1 MSKNIFNF
9 FRETFIQSNLLN
21 SFNSLINSIKW
32 KFNKENIDEIEEFG
46 DHFNEDFK
54 DILIYVYSNKLKS
67 SDIKEYALSKTCN
80 KFEMKREDFMKIYK
94 DLSNDVKSFIS
105 FMFASPKLIYEKYSK
120 IYEEENLF
128 GNELFDTF
136 LKIKLETDKLDDVVF
151 GNFSIADCFLN
162 PNVNSNILTTFDI
175 EKISN
180 AELFWSTI
188 ELNMEY
194 GKVSGQ
200 YNNQITSFAR
210 AIEIMKMIS
219 PAWTQ
224 LRVSS
229 ETGSESD
236 KIMNQE
242 VNYPADINQVISVY
256 RGNYNEVPN
265 DYPQATGIAYNLISN
280 FANFNKLSNER
291 KMQVS
296 NYLINNRSSF
306 NNALAQSAKI
316 ITDVIERE
324 CDNPEMI
331 EFGDNKLAFKV
342 FNKIRNNYSMIKSYN
357 LKTKINFIIGFYLPT
372 INSYQ
377 SKLMNSKVQYVR
389 VNSEMLNIDSIDSIN
404 ENDKY
409 EIDEIDQI
417 DEIGHISKKNPKEDS
432 KTNISYQQLDDL
444 RKIQMYG
451 GVNELINL
459 KVEKMTEDEL
469 IKETTKLQ
477 MDFNKK
483 YEELYREMV
492 KNISNIE
499 LPSVY
504 KEQIN
509 NLYPYCK
516 LFDNIAIK
524 KAKTAYRISGLYAKN
539 SVNTGY
545 RKMVSGTIYKLKESK
560 LSCFTPVINTLE
572 KMEKLLIESSLNAR
586 NLRLKFLKSPRNS
599 AGLMM
604 QASKAVKIPCNLT
617 NEDFIAYD
625 DAINKLLWQIRNNSS
640 ESTIFNNKDEIK
652 RYIEMAKDRSEF
664 LKNQFDQEKLI
675 IRNQYSDN
683 KFVNLKE
690 FMRFKYGILD
700 RVQEGIIYINDVL
713 EPQLS
718 KLKIDSEKMIEPSQ
732 IKKIEDSYLMFQS
745 TRLTGDF
752 RKEILRLDKYIRKN
766 KDVFSIASQIKKI
779 FVSSGYIKFIEMIY
793 RELNIFPSNFNWEQ
807 LNSQLTNLL
816 VFSNLEVKISE
827 KPYLISFPKFDYK
840 NGEFMKNKEQLWVH
854 EILKDYIESII
865 VKSNP
870 KIKQEKFDVE
880 INDNAETLQNINIKY
895 LDDIETEIKE
905 FISNNKDLCFSDEKV
920 DNIIKP
926 ASLKIEDILKKLS
939 NVQIKESMSGGD
951 INNSI
956 TLDLNGIKNFLGIAD
971 LDDGKIIVNKF
982 IAPNT
987 KYFQSDGTEIS
998 INKLSIP
1005 IVRFLSVL
1013 LNSFKIKNEKRI
1025 KMKEEFF
1032 NYLVEAYV
1040 NYLNIIKDEIKND
1053 IKKLTDK
1060 IAETFIDNRYKIK
1073 VNLECDDFPSI
1084 KWNDNDGI
1092 KIHDTLDLLHPA
1104 LTAPFSEVDVEFDSS
1119 LKTFL
1124 DNFSKEYKINNF
1136 TKSIN
1141 LRKSRKWDFRFQIY
1155 NSHQETASQA
1165 IYLLCVFLRIFEYAL
1180 DSIKFKTGYT
1190 DDITNLLA
1198 VLVDY
1203 SNDLN
1208 LTDFNKLK
1216 GELYTNITKIL
1227 GLSNGAITLFNDIK
1241 KLYSSLNEIPQLF
1254 RDQKNMFELLGIS
1267 AKNLDAKSNESF
1279 INIVKTILGTHII
1292 NSFDLTKI
1300 DVNFFKNLANKFLKL
1315 IDFKEFQY
1323 DILLLRFVLILEKNN
1338 TIIPL
1343 VQLFNYNSLDDL
1355 TSNDDNKVD
1364 LINNLLRSFNT
1375 TKSLKDYDNSDLNK
1389 SDLEKIE
1396 LNFSYLIDSNLYN
1409 DYTNQ
1414 KVYIEA
1420 TKYYDIKENL
1430 DLLENLLM
1438 KMDKDNFIIIAGETI
1453 DLMKSCEVEQ
1463 ELVDKFNELLTKG
1476 QNIFSK
1482 MNGGNPNSYLC
1493 VATKEAIMYTSFKRN
1508 HSKWQTLIDSSFE
1521 SLIAQI
1527 LGIFDKY
1534 WGMKYQ
1540 GKFKI
1545 PVGMDEM
1552 LRGGSIFDN
1561 SAFHDISEAQV
1572 IPDATPFYIIGLNII
1587 EFYVTQLTN
1596 MGGVSV
1602 DNISSNIKLSK
1613 LSPLNQIF
1621 KIFTDYKTKLSNFSI
1636 SQLTT
1641 CVGIL
1646 NDIWEELP
1654 GTNIEK
1660 LSAGID
1666 YILNELNASMI
1677 VSNSLEKSLMESG
1690 MSTNKFSSI
1699 SLDDSLKIIEKIY
1712 KSSLIESTKSSNIDQ
1727 QNIKFEKILHN
1738 SLIKIR
1744 ETPEIQR
1751 MVELRNMITH
1761 EKDLEKS
1768 GLDPYYKLM
1777 ELVIV
1782 PLILCYKSYSTI
1794 AKLFN
1799 ATIYT
1804 FNNLN
1809 EIFEKNQVDLN
1820 NKNLVTKDSINTIS
1834 ISLPSKDSSIFDTI
1848 KEVREAI
1855 EKNPDKRNEIINAT
1869 ASKFNDQT
1877 DNILPEIQKY
1887 NMQILNDILINYLK
1901 TGRWELLN
1909 KFWDPMNFD
1918 TYPTEPKYE
1927 YKSGKD
1933 IKNEIKMLSYS
1944 KSQSILKLIFP
1955 EVSSNNLFDYLETLK
1970 SRLQSDID
1978 ACIHLMMS
1986 FPYFSDSVVD
1996 NIRTEIHDQIAK
2008 LTEKIIPAEMDNK
2021 YLSDRTEIP
2030 EFYPKKLNVYGLS
2043 VYDYKYIPQLDPND
2057 TIIIPA
2063 SNGCLNKKWKDMQ
2076 KNIKVHWIDW
2086 VVNSLAELSID
2097 YTIPYELMSSLV
2109 NSSILSNYLRFN
2121 QTNIKGQINILY
2133 GDLVLESGPNPDD
2146 KIYCHPWT
2154 VQCVGRSIS
2163 EKNRS
2168 IGELSAYGENYVN
2181 NLITL
2186 IPYVLAVLNA
2196 AANSKYNTEK
2206 EQTELN
2212 EIIGILTNY
2221 YNDIIIQA
2229 KPIKFLQTSTYSKD
2243 HVIGEILKYQDKSIE
2258 DLKYNL
2264 CALEWAN
2271 KYKFAYLT
2279 SITFPEFKNSDR
2291 FEWINNYA
2299 EDIFKFSIFTDNFEI
2314 IKSNMGIHL
2323 WNLIICNSNKHDRR
2337 IFDIW
2342 NLNEMETALNIIT
2355 NLQDNELNNKFII
2368 EELNNSD
2375 RMMGGSNE
2383 VNELLKSKKLDSFDK
2398 TYLIVSDDYKSTGT
2412 NNYLQI
2418 LNNLFSTDKSVNNP
2432 DDQLNIL
2439 KTLLILVNKK
2449 ISIPNKKITNELMV
2463 KGIEV
2468 LKDNKFINQLSEL
2481 PMDCQNKK
2489 NNKVSANLKQV
2500 LGSIKEFKKA
2510 LSMGQ
2515 NNLMK
2520 NIYKNI
2526 PEMNQ
2531 ERNQII
2537 DNAIDNIK
2545 NGTTK
2550 VSLDYETYIH
2560 LKDWEVEVAKLFPD
2574 LYKNLTNDSIK
2585 NKLDRYFKTLDKD
2598 KLDIILKATPYF
2610 AFIANKSWK
2619 KEGSNFFKLYNLYYY
2634 YMNQKVN
2641 NYPLITSTKFNIK
2654 KNGTFNDVLTLILK
2668 NNILFDSTTGQIE
2681 KTILEK
2687 VKTNS
2692 TEDILNALNYQNPK
2706 NNLFNLLVLNKINLA
2721 TSVTIDDTFIY
2732 SLPFKFICGDFQQKL
2747 LDTMNF
2753 STKMYLTHI
2762 FTVYKFFEN
2771 KKIVLGASYQ
2781 NSGKTPKIL
2790 FFEDNSLQ
2798 KFYLGADPRIDLNY
2812 NFVSTLKVLSSN
2824 PEDKISN
2831 YNNMKKLFEIK
2842 PLGGFRQMD
2851 VPIYHPYVIPIFS
2864 LFHNDE
2870 KINQNQMIS
2879 TYYSFDNFCN
2889 IFNGLFGKLFVNFM
2903 QNNQARFVNSTKEE
2917 FIIKVFNNN
2926 SIFSEFFKLNS
2937 SICKTILFAN
2947 KFNGYPL
2954 YPKIPRPTKELDVSL
2969 ILPLSTDMKYY
2980 YYYVK
2985 NTDDYFN
2992 YKNLSYTL
3000 QPEKYFEELKEKKYL
3015 NTSKYL
3021 PPNLIY
3027 DSSLLLNKLNPSD
3040 QTNLEKDL
3048 IETVN
3053 SLINSDFSRIYTS
3066 IKENNSEGFLLPSMT
3081 GGNVNFGE
3089 FDITEPR
3096 FNLNVIDRMRTIYNK
3111 PLYIELFS
3119 NVLDIKDSKLESN
3132 LIFKFAMQYFHKKD
3146 IRFGGVMNSLL
3157 FGNILINSVMLK
3169 TYIEKFKESI
3179 KDIKYSSNKPDI
3191 MPIVIS
3197 YLDNFNKYLPELSNK
3212 SWLFFDK
3219 NIEYSIKSLDSAN
3232 KLTDLKILPTVNSNF
3247 DYEMIYRYNDKELN
3261 EKDINYLLKRPY
3273 GLDKLVGSQLFSEY
3287 HKLGSLITYLQMIII
3302 LIHQTSHYDSESQS
3316 DIPYSKFSTQYLN
3329 PFGRT

>member
-9 FRETFIQSNLLN
+9 FRDTFIQSNLLN

-54 DILIYVYSNKLKS
+54 DVLIYVYSNKLKS

-242 VNYPADINQVISVY
+242 VNYHADINQVISVY

-389 VNSEMLNIDSIDSIN
+389 VNSEMLNIDSIN

-409 EIDEIDQI
+409 EIDQI
-417 DEIGHISKKNPKEDS
+417 NHISKKNPKEDS

-545 RKMVSGTIYKLKESK
+545 RKMVGGTIYKLKESK

-604 QASKAVKIPCNLT
+604 KASKAVKIPCNLT

-700 RVQEGIIYINDVL
+700 RLQEGIIYINDVL

-840 NGEFMKNKEQLWVH
+840 NGEFMKNKEHLWVH

-870 KIKQEKFDVE
+870 KITQEKFDVE
-880 INDNAETLQNINIKY
+880 INDDAETLKNINIKY
-895 LDDIETEIKE
+895 LDGIETEIKE

-926 ASLKIEDILKKLS
+926 ASLKIEDILKNLS

-956 TLDLNGIKNFLGIAD
+956 TLDLKGITNFLGITE
-971 LDDGKIIVNKF
+971 LDKGKIIVNKF

-987 KYFQSDGTEIS
+987 KYLKDDGTDILKTGAAPAG
-998 INKLSIP
+998 IDLNLSNNIAKF
-1005 IVRFLSVL
+1005 VSVL
-1013 LNSFKIKNEKRI
+1013 LNSFKIKDEKTI
-1025 KMKEEFF
+1025 KMKGEFF

-1060 IAETFIDNRYKIK
+1060 IAEVLIDESSSKIK
-1073 VNLECDDFPSI
+1073 NDLKCDDFSGI
-1084 KWNDNDGI
+1084 NWTTDFKIDDTSKILDSSFGNLNIDAEVKFDNSLEKFLINFSNAYNI
-1092 KIHDTLDLLHPA
+1092 KIINSVTGSDW
-1104 LTAPFSEVDVEFDSS
+1104 
-1119 LKTFL
+1119 K
-1124 DNFSKEYKINNF
+1124 YKFNNGHNF
-1136 TKSIN
+1136 TQVSPP
-1141 LRKSRKWDFRFQIY
+1141 
-1155 NSHQETASQA
+1155 AV
-1165 IYLLCVFLRIFEYAL
+1165 YLLCVFLRIFEYAL
-1180 DSIKFKTGYT
+1180 GSLKFKTDYKDDVT
-1190 DDITNLLA
+1190 DLLKIS
-1198 VLVDY
+1198 VDY
-1203 SNDLN
+1203 SNDLDD
-1208 LTDFNKLK
+1208 TKFGTLK
-1216 GELYTNITKIL
+1216 TELSTNIGKIL
-1227 GLSNGAITLFNDIK
+1227 GLTDNSGTPKILFNSTVN
-1241 KLYSSLNEIPQLF
+1241 LYGALNEIPQLF
-1254 RDQKNMFELLGIS
+1254 RDQKSIF
-1267 AKNLDAKSNESF
+1267 NLFD
-1279 INIVKTILGTHII
+1279 INPTNLNVDQTFVKILITLNQEII
-1292 NSFDLTKI
+1292 TKFDLKKT
-1300 DVNFFKNLANKFLKL
+1300 DETFFNNLKDKFTDSKK
-1315 IDFKEFQY
+1315 FNQFEV
-1323 DILLLRFVLILEKNN
+1323 DILLLRFILILEKNN
-1338 TIIPL
+1338 TINQL
-1343 VQLFNYNSLDDL
+1343 VQLFNYESLNAL
-1355 TSNDDNKVD
+1355 TQDKYNKVN
-1364 LINNLLRSFNT
+1364 LINYLLINLST
-1375 TKSLKDYDNSDLNK
+1375 TSTLKDYDNVELNK
-1389 SDLEKIE
+1389 SSLKLIY
-1396 LNFSYLIDSNLYN
+1396 SYLLDSNLYN

-1438 KMDKDNFIIIAGETI
+1438 KMDKDNFMIIAGETI
-1453 DLMKSCEVEQ
+1453 DLMNSCQVEQ
-1463 ELVDKFNELLTKG
+1463 EFVDKFNELLTKG

-1482 MNGGNPNSYLC
+1482 MSGGNPNSYLC
-1493 VATKEAIMYTSFKRN
+1493 VASKEAIMYTSFKRN

-1699 SLDDSLKIIEKIY
+1699 SLDESLKIIEKIY
-1712 KSSLIESTKSSNIDQ
+1712 KSSLIEPTKSSNIDQ

-1777 ELVIV
+1777 DLVIV

-1809 EIFEKNQVDLN
+1809 EIFEKNQVELDAD
-1820 NKNLVTKDSINTIS
+1820 KSLVTKESIVTPS
-1834 ISLPSKDSSIFDTI
+1834 IKLPSKPSSIFETI
-1848 KEVREAI
+1848 KEVRDAI
-1855 EKNPDKRNEIINAT
+1855 EKNPKEKNEIINVT
-1869 ASKFNDQT
+1869 SSKFNDQT
-1877 DNILPEIQKY
+1877 GNILPEIQKY

-1918 TYPTEPKYE
+1918 TYPTKPKYE

-1955 EVSSNNLFDYLETLK
+1955 EVSSNNLFDYFETLK

-2021 YLSDRTEIP
+2021 YLSDRIEIP

-2057 TIIIPA
+2057 TVIIT
-2063 SNGCLNKKWKDMQ
+2063 SSDGKSNKKWKEMQ
-2076 KNIKVHWIDW
+2076 KNVKVHWIDW

-2097 YTIPYELMSSLV
+2097 YTIPYELMSSLI

-2121 QTNIKGQINILY
+2121 QTNIKGQIVVLY
-2133 GDLVLESGPNPDD
+2133 SDLVLESAPNPDD

-2163 EKNRS
+2163 EKNKS

-2258 DLKYNL
+2258 DLKDNL

-2323 WNLIICNSNKHDRR
+2323 WNLIICNSNRHDRR
-2337 IFDIW
+2337 IFDLW
-2342 NLNEMETALNIIT
+2342 DRNEMETALNIIT
-2355 NLQDNELNNKFII
+2355 NLQDNDTNNNFII

-2375 RMMGGSNE
+2375 RMRGGSNE

-2398 TYLIVSDDYKSTGT
+2398 TYLIVSDDYNSSTGAT

-2418 LNNLFSTDKSVNNP
+2418 LNEIFSNAKVTNP

-2439 KTLLILVNKK
+2439 KTLLNLVNKK
-2449 ISIPNKKITNELMV
+2449 INIPNKKITNKKMV

-2468 LKDNKFINQLSEL
+2468 LKDDKFIDQLSEL
-2481 PMDCQNKK
+2481 PIDCQNKK
-2489 NNKVSANLKQV
+2489 NKASANLKQI
-2500 LGSIKEFKKA
+2500 LGSIKEFKKE

-2526 PEMNQ
+2526 PDMNH
-2531 ERNQII
+2531 ERIKTINK
-2537 DNAIDNIK
+2537 AINDIE
-2545 NGTTK
+2545 NGTTTK
-2550 VSLDYETYIH
+2550 VNFDYETYIH
-2560 LKDWEVEVAKLFPD
+2560 LKDWEVDVAKVFPD
-2574 LYKNLTNDSIK
+2574 LYKELTNGSIK
-2585 NKLDRYFKTLDKD
+2585 TKLDTYFTSLKKVN
-2598 KLDIILKATPYF
+2598 LDIILKATPYF
-2610 AFIANKSWK
+2610 SFIANKSWK
-2619 KEGSNFFKLYNLYYY
+2619 KEGSDFFKLYNLYYY

-2641 NYPLITSTKFNIK
+2641 SQSLITSTKFDIK
-2654 KNGTFNDVLTLILK
+2654 NDGTFNDNLTLNLK
-2668 NNILFDSTTGQIE
+2668 NNILFDSTDQIE
-2681 KTILEK
+2681 KIIFENFQ
-2687 VKTNS
+2687 TNS
-2692 TEDILNALNYQNPK
+2692 SEDILNALNYQNPK
-2706 NNLFNLLVLNKINLA
+2706 NNLFNLLVLSNINSSTL
-2721 TSVTIDDTFIY
+2721 DDKFIY
-2732 SLPFKFICGDFQQKL
+2732 SLPFKFICGNFQQKL

-2753 STKMYLTHI
+2753 STKMYLSHV
-2762 FTVYKFFEN
+2762 FAVYQFLEN
-2771 KKIVLGASYQ
+2771 KKTAVLGADYNATAGSE
-2781 NSGKTPKIL
+2781 KFL
-2790 FFEDNSLQ
+2790 FFGNKSLA
-2798 KFYLGADPRIDLNY
+2798 KFYLGVDLNLNINY
-2812 NFVSTLKVLSSN
+2812 DFTNTLKMSSKV
-2824 PEDKISN
+2824 EDKNSN
-2831 YNNMKKLFEIK
+2831 YNNMKKLFEFK
-2842 PLGGFRQMD
+2842 LDTNFNQMD

-2864 LFHNDE
+2864 LFHNDKYISKNE
-2870 KINQNQMIS
+2870 MIS
-2879 TYYSFDNFCN
+2879 TYYSFDKFYN
-2889 IFNGLFGKLFVNFM
+2889 IFNGLFSNLFVNFM
-2903 QNNQARFVNSTKEE
+2903 RNNQTPFVNKIED
-2917 FIIKVFNNN
+2917 FAKDVFNNN
-2926 SIFSEFFKLNS
+2926 SSFSEFFKLNS
-2937 SICKTILFAN
+2937 CICKTILFADN
-2947 KFNGYPL
+2947 STGYPL
-2954 YPKIPRPTKELDVSL
+2954 YPVIPSPIKEKFDVSL
-2969 ILPLSTDMKYY
+2969 ILPLSTNMNYY
-2980 YYYVK
+2980 YYHYVD

-3000 QPEKYFEELKEKKYL
+3000 QPDKYFEELKENKFL

-3021 PPNLIY
+3021 PKNLIY
-3027 DSSLLLNKLNPSD
+3027 DNSLLLNKLNTSD
-3040 QTNLEKDL
+3040 QTNLEKEL
-3048 IETVN
+3048 IETVD

-3096 FNLNVIDRMRTIYNK
+3096 FNLNVVDRMRTIYNK

-3179 KDIKYSSNKPDI
+3179 KDIKYSADKPDI

-3197 YLDNFNKYLPELSNK
+3197 YLNNFNNYLPELSNK

-3219 NIEYSIKSLDSAN
+3219 DIEYSIKSLDSG
-3232 KLTDLKILPTVNSNF
+3232 KSLTELKILPTVNSNF
-3247 DYEMIYRYNDKELN
+3247 DYEMIYRYNDKQLN
-3261 EKDINYLLKRPY
+3261 EKDDKYLLKRPY